1 MKKFFKKNNNGFTQT
16 LTFKSKRK
24 LVSGF
29 MMVEIVVATSIII
42 IVLLTT
48 MSTVQKGITISHQSV
63 HSSQA
68 AFLLE
73 EGAEAV
79 RISRDNNWTNISN
92 LTVATNYYPTFSGGT
107 WSLSLTPTTVGS
119 FTRTVV
125 ISDVNRDA
133 GTGDISGGGVND
145 VGTKLITVNVSWQE
159 AGQTLT
165 KNLSFYISNIFL

>member
-79 RISRDNNWTNISN
+79 RISRDNNWTNISG
-92 LTVATNYYPTFSGGT
+92 LTPGTNYYPTFSGGT
-107 WSLSLTPTTVGS
+107 WTLSLTPNQVGK
-119 FTRTVV
+119 FIRTVMISNV
-125 ISDVNRDA
+125 LRDATTMDISDS
-133 GTGDISGGGVND
+133 GTSDT
-145 VGTKLITVNVSWQE
+145 GTKLITVNVSWDE
-159 AGQTLT
+159 SGNTIS
-165 KNLSFYISNIFL
+165 KNLKFYISNIF